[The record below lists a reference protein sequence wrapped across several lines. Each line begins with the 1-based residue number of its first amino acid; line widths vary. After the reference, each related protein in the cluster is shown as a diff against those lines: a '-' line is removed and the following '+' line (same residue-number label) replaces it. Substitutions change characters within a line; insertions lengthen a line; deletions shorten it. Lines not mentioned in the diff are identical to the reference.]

1 MRDPSMNVQCPSL
14 LICKYVMNQNND
26 FDKEI
31 FFISFY
37 IIIHLNIFML
47 SRKEVY
53 DSYIVIV
60 IVTNIKNNYKIL
72 LSYC

>member
-1 MRDPSMNVQCPSL
+1 MNVQCPSL

-53 DSYIVIV
+53 DSHIVIV
-60 IVTNIKNNYKIL
+60 IVTKIL